1 MLIQIFSLVLHFA
14 TGLVAGTCLLRMY
27 MHLMGIN
34 LSRSGGNP
42 LAPFIFTIT
51 NWIVLPVRRFVP
63 ALGRLDTASLVAAYA
78 VLLAKHSLLWIVAGA
93 SSDWLGLFINAG
105 FEMLSVI
112 LSSLM
117 WMVIGYAL
125 MSWFSAAA
133 EIRYF
138 LAQLIEPLL
147 IPIRRVLPQMGG
159 VDLSPIA
166 LLLLIQIAEIVLH
179 GLRAQ
184 VVLYTRQ
191 KEAFMLLK
199 RPWLVIGL
207 AAATLQLASLKVAAQ
222 TAATP
227 ATLPAVATI
236 AVLDVPRYMGTWY
249 EIAKFPNRFQ
259 AKCVA
264 NTRAQY
270 LAQTDGSVQVLNSC
284 TTTDGSTID
293 ALGKAIQVGA
303 ATSPKLQVR
312 FAPAW
317 LSWLPMVWGDYW
329 VIDLDTD
336 YQLAA
341 VSDAKREYLWVLSRT
356 PQTNAKAYEALLDR
370 LKAQHFDVKKLEP
383 TPQR

>member
-1 MLIQIFSLVLHFA
+1 
-14 TGLVAGTCLLRMY
+14 
-27 MHLMGIN
+27 
-34 LSRSGGNP
+34 
-42 LAPFIFTIT
+42 
-51 NWIVLPVRRFVP
+51 
-63 ALGRLDTASLVAAYA
+63 
-78 VLLAKHSLLWIVAGA
+78 
-93 SSDWLGLFINAG
+93 
-105 FEMLSVI
+105 
-112 LSSLM
+112 
-117 WMVIGYAL
+117 
-125 MSWFSAAA
+125 
-133 EIRYF
+133 
-138 LAQLIEPLL
+138 
-147 IPIRRVLPQMGG
+147 
-159 VDLSPIA
+159 
-166 LLLLIQIAEIVLH
+166 
-179 GLRAQ
+179 
-184 VVLYTRQ
+184 
-191 KEAFMLLK
+191 MLLK
-199 RPWLVIGL
+199 RPWLVIGF
-207 AAATLQLASLKVAAQ
+207 AAATLQLASLKAAAQ
-222 TAATP
+222 TAVTP

-236 AVLDVPRYMGTWY
+236 AALDVPRYMGTWY

-284 TTTDGSTID
+284 ITADGSTID

-356 PQTNAKAYEALLDR
+356 PQANAKAYDALLDR